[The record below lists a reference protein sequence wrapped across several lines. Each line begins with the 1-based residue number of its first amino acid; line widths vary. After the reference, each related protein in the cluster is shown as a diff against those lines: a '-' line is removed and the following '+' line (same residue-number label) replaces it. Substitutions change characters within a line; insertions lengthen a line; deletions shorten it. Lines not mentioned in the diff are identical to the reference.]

1 MKKILAILL
10 TAVLAAAPVFAAAAK
25 PVAESGIRTLTQ
37 EAAEAHYPG
46 VLIPGSVSDV
56 SVFVSN
62 LPSLGNSV
70 MFEYIY
76 DFYTYLDSNNDPFTR
91 DNISG
96 SVTLN
101 TDLGVI
107 GVSVQPTLLYP
118 LIYIGSTNLSNIVG
132 LSYANTFGGIPVGAF
147 NTAVIIQVMIILTI
161 TAHGRTTGLTIPSIS
176 AQDLG
181 LR

>member
-132 LSYANTFGGIPVGAF
+132 LSYANTFGGIPVGA
-147 NTAVIIQVMIILTI
+147 
-161 TAHGRTTGLTIPSIS
+161 GLQYGCNNSSYDYLNNYS
-176 AQDLG
+176 A
-181 LR
+181 